1 MYTMMDEKHIFLFI
15 FLHDDL
21 LQTVRKPNLNTKQQN
36 EREKKHTQRLQGNH
50 HISSKGDNHNY
61 LIMSINL

>member
-1 MYTMMDEKHIFLFI
+1 MEEILYSQK
-15 FLHDDL
+15 
-21 LQTVRKPNLNTKQQN
+21 TKFKYQATKW
-36 EREKKHTQRLQGNH
+36 ERKKHTQRLQGNH